1 MPLTSLKILDFSTL
15 LPGPYATMMLSDMG
29 ADVLRIES
37 PSRPDLCR
45 HLPPVDERGTSYIH
59 QTLNRS
65 KKSLGLD
72 LKNPEAIELIHR
84 LIADYDIIVEQ
95 FRPGVMQRLGLD
107 YNTLKEINPKL
118 IYCSITG
125 YGQTGPKKD
134 KGGHD
139 INYLAIAG
147 LASYTGTPDTGP
159 MPIGFQIADIAGGS
173 MHSVT
178 AILAAVIERSHNG
191 EGQYIDISMTDA
203 AFALNA
209 MTGASAL
216 GSGEVPQL
224 ANGVLNGG
232 AFYNHYETRDGRYFS
247 VGSIEPQF
255 MTQLCEAIGRPDLV
269 KNGLK
274 YTPESQA
281 PLIEALTEAFKL
293 QDYQHWCE
301 VFENLDA
308 CVEPTLNVIEA
319 SQHPQL
325 VERKMVVEVPTL
337 GSASVK
343 QIASPIKF
351 SKHTTKYSFTGCEVG
366 HHNDDIIKALG
377 IDDEHYQKMKA
388 NGVFGSSSN
397 QIR

>member
-29 ADVLRIES
+29 AEVLRIES
-37 PSRPDLCR
+37 PTRPDLCR
-45 HLPPVDERGTSYIH
+45 HLPPVDEKGTSYVH

-72 LKNPEAIELIHR
+72 LKNPEAIKLIHS
-84 LIADYDIIVEQ
+84 LMAEYDIIVEQ

-107 YNTLKEINPKL
+107 YETLKQINPKL

-125 YGQTGPKKD
+125 YGQTGPLKD

-178 AILAAVIERSHNG
+178 AILAAVIERSQSG
-191 EGQYIDISMTDA
+191 TGQYIDVSMTDA

-224 ANGVLNGG
+224 ADAVLNGG

-255 MTQLCEAIGRPDLV
+255 MTQLCEAIDRPDLI
-269 KNGLK
+269 KNGLN
-274 YTPESQA
+274 YSAESQA
-281 PLIEALTEAFKL
+281 PLIEALTETFKS
-293 QDYQHWCE
+293 QDYQHWCDI
-301 VFENLDA
+301 FEQLDA
-308 CVEPTLNVIEA
+308 CVEPTLSVMEA
-319 SQHPQL
+319 SEHPQM
-325 VERKMVVEVPTL
+325 VAREMVVDVPT
-337 GSASVK
+337 ACAEPVK

-351 SKHTTKYSFTGCEVG
+351 SKHTPTYPFAGCEVG
-366 HHNDDIIKALG
+366 HHNDDVMDLLG
-377 IDDEHYQKMKA
+377 IDEAHYQQMKA
-388 NGVFGSSSN
+388 QGVFGK
-397 QIR
+397 